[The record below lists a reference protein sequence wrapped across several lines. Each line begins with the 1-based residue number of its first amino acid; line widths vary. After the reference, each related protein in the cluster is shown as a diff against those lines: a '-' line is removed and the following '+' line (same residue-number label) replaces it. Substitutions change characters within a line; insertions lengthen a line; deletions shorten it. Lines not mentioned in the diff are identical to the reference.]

1 MKGVSDSTKPN
12 ADVRYWDNIPEQ
24 YHVFALSTDEPFGL
38 DVEWY
43 QSNQERLRTK
53 HIETLMP
60 KEKGVELV
68 LVTQDTLAI
77 E

>member
-43 QSNQERLRTK
+43 QSNQSGCVRN
-53 HIETLMP
+53 I
-60 KEKGVELV
+60 
-68 LVTQDTLAI
+68 
-77 E
+77 